1 IEATVKY
8 LNLNLDLSG
17 YRVPGNLPLELQIGS
32 LHLLE
37 RNVQKLLRTH
47 LQVENTAVKSRQL
60 GPQSLPATSGGSFG
74 PPRAQNRV
82 VYTTFARFQANLPLA
97 CNCPPELHP
106 EHQGVGSDGEKSAH
120 NRRA

>member
-60 GPQSLPATSGGSFG
+60 ALESHLAPNRFPQRQADLLAHRALKIAWFTQLSLDS
-74 PPRAQNRV
+74 
-82 VYTTFARFQANLPLA
+82 
-97 CNCPPELHP
+97 
-106 EHQGVGSDGEKSAH
+106 
-120 NRRA
+120 RRTYL